1 MSLPVPVPVSGRI
14 VLAFFI
20 ITQVVYL
27 VMVLVTLPHLRDLS
41 GGMDAFDM
49 LPGGYGFDDATR
61 FLSAIGAEGRS
72 YYLGRQIPLDMVYP
86 GLFAI
91 SYALIWKWL
100 LAKAIGLP
108 AMLGTVMFLPMFAGL
123 ADYAE
128 NAGIVAML
136 IKFPDL
142 PEILVAMASTFTIIK
157 AVSST
162 LFFVA
167 LVGLILVVTIQKVR
181 NKS

>member
-1 MSLPVPVPVSGRI
+1 MSLPATPPVNGRV
-14 VLAFFI
+14 VLGFFI
-20 ITQVVYL
+20 VTQIVYL
-27 VMVLVTLPHLRDLS
+27 IMVLVTLPHLRDLS

-49 LPGGYGFDDATR
+49 LPGGYGFGDATT
-61 FLSAIGAEGRS
+61 FLTAIGAEGRS
-72 YYLGRQIPLDMVYP
+72 YYLSRQIPLDMVYP

-91 SYALIWKWL
+91 SYALVWKWF
-100 LAKAIGLP
+100 LAKATGLP
-108 AMLGTVMFLPMFAGL
+108 DMLGAVMFLPLFAGL

-142 PEILVAMASTFTIIK
+142 SEMLVATASTFTIIK
-157 AVSST
+157 AVSTT

-167 LVGLILVVTIQKVR
+167 LVGLILVVAFQKIR
-181 NKS
+181 SKN